1 MLQHERRSDRAQGR
15 RSRFPKENWSEAET
29 LERIGSEVATHVIGS
44 GGRHTTEVVGFLREA
59 IGPHSFMGE
68 QREPENL
75 VSVANAGFPL
85 RVFANHGSPFQK
97 FLVPEIS
104 NGKSFPQASSVIT
117 YVILVLV

>member
-1 MLQHERRSDRAQGR
+1 MSSA
-15 RSRFPKENWSEAET
+15 P
-29 LERIGSEVATHVIGS
+29 

-85 RVFANHGSPFQK
+85 RFPLRVFANRRSPFQE
-97 FLVPEIS
+97 FLGS
-104 NGKSFPQASSVIT
+104 
-117 YVILVLV
+117 

>member
-1 MLQHERRSDRAQGR
+1 MLHMLSA
-15 RSRFPKENWSEAET
+15 P
-29 LERIGSEVATHVIGS
+29 
-44 GGRHTTEVVGFLREA
+44 GGHTTEVVGFLREA

-68 QREPENL
+68 QSEPENL

-97 FLVPEIS
+97 FLVHEIS

-117 YVILVLV
+117 YVIKVLV